1 MREKILTTRQLRL
14 AMIRFYGL
22 GESLKYVLDTIEACV
37 EHNWLRMSNVCPEGR
52 DGVMTDIGFVFE
64 YIGDDL
70 FKCKTKHKEL
80 LNIK

>member
-1 MREKILTTRQLRL
+1 MKEKILTTRQLRL
-14 AMIRFYGL
+14 AMIRYYGL
-22 GESLKYVLDTIEACV
+22 SENLKYVLDTIEASAKN
-37 EHNWLRMSNVCPEGR
+37 NWVRVSHVCPEGR

-70 FKCKTKHKEL
+70 FKCKSKHKEL